1 MDRKVVRAASVGAAM
16 AADILINY
24 PLWIVAKRL
33 GAGLSA
39 LPPLHRL
46 YAGGGALW
54 VSIAPTTI
62 IEDGVST
69 VLKPRCGD
77 LAASAASG
85 AMQCAN
91 QSRRLLTPS
100 TRRLTGRLPYR
111 RDRGP
116 LRDIPG

>member
-1 MDRKVVRAASVGAAM
+1 MERRVLRAASVGAAM
-16 AADILINY
+16 GADILINY
-24 PLWIVAKRL
+24 PLWIVAKRV

-54 VSIAPTTI
+54 ISIAPTTI

-85 AMQCAN
+85 AIDT
-91 QSRRLLTPS
+91 QSAPPPAYSRCNGGSADRPAP
-100 TRRLTGRLPYR
+100 TRFATIQSG
-111 RDRGP
+111 
-116 LRDIPG
+116 